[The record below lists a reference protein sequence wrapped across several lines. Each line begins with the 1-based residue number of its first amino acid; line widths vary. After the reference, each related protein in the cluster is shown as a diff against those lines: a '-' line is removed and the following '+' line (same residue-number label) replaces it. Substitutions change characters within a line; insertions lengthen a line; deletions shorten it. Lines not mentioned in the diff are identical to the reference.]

1 MRKDLPYLKERDSD
15 LKSKGSNSDNED
27 NKPQENDDKPA
38 NNDKVG
44 DFDEN
49 SELLSN
55 DMRTELLR
63 RKWEIEEDELRKKSD
78 IHYQDI
84 LFDGK

>member
-15 LKSKGSNSDNED
+15 LKSKVRASGNE
-27 NKPQENDDKPA
+27 EI
-38 NNDKVG
+38 NDKREQSPPKENKTV
-44 DFDEN
+44 DFDEK

-63 RKWEIEEDELRKKSD
+63 RKWEKEEDELRKKTD
-78 IHYQDI
+78 THYQDI
-84 LFDGK
+84 LFDG